1 MPESVLLSNT
11 TAKQRTFVVRLDDS
25 VSEALSLDVLVSM
38 SDDSATRRALS
49 TEEEEEVE
57 TLFQKLKIASRK
69 GNLDKLAKYRDR
81 LTQLGVAI
89 PSTAVASAE
98 EPAAD
103 TKDSAHDDDLQRYT
117 LLTCDRTCTLT
128 TTIGAQSSQKLLVRV
143 RPCKRADQPP
153 HDVQIPLQVHEQ
165 KNSDEKRHV
174 MVHARVEC

>member
-25 VSEALSLDVLVSM
+25 VSDALSLDVLVSM

-89 PSTAVASAE
+89 PSTAVGSAE

-117 LLTCDRTCTLT
+117 LLTCDGRAHSRPRSARRAHKNSWCVCGHANAQISHLMTC
-128 TTIGAQSSQKLLVRV
+128 RF
-143 RPCKRADQPP
+143 PCKCTNRKT
-153 HDVQIPLQVHEQ
+153 VM
-165 KNSDEKRHV
+165 KNGMSWYMPV
-174 MVHARVEC
+174 